1 MAEIYIYW
9 FSTAL
14 LSLLYLTSAAIYI
27 VKRRWVEQTILGFGY
42 PDYLVPVLIVVKL
55 LAVAALLSRVSVG
68 LSDLAYAGMLYH
80 LLLSALAHVGVRK
93 PAAALPALVG
103 LTLLGTSFLTQNA
116 ARQTLSPYAHASAAH
131 QITLLNGD
139 EHGPT

>member
-42 PDYLVPVLIVVKL
+42 PDYLVPILIVAKL

-103 LTLLGTSFLTQNA
+103 LTLLCTSFLTQNA
-116 ARQTLSPYAHASAAH
+116 ARQTLSPYAWAAH
-131 QITLLNGD
+131 QITLA
-139 EHGPT
+139 EWR

>member
-131 QITLLNGD
+131 QITLA
-139 EHGPT
+139 EWR